1 MIKTIFDIKEYES
14 VLIYLFKQRIKKS
27 IITKIHNNRYV
38 QQVDVLIHI
47 YHL

>member
-27 IITKIHNNRYV
+27 IITKIHKYIYI
-38 QQVDVLIHI
+38 LIKF
-47 YHL
+47 YKL

>member
-27 IITKIHNNRYV
+27 IIAKIHKYIYI
-38 QQVDVLIHI
+38 LIKF
-47 YHL
+47 YKL